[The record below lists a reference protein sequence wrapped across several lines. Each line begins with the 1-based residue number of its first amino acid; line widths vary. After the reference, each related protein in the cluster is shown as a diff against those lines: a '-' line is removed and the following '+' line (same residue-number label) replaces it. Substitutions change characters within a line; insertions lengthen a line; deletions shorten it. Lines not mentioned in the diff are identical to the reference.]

1 MIKVVAFFI
10 TTVVF
15 LGAIFVGVV
24 WFLFSNEEDQS
35 YLTQRIQA
43 TEVDSQWSGDQYVV
57 VYSYEGNG
65 QTYYGED
72 RMYRRNW
79 RPGDA
84 LSVCVDPN
92 DVARHALAF
101 RDCGSSDV
109 GTSTKD
115 GVTTIPQAD

>member
-10 TTVVF
+10 TTVVV

-35 YLTQRIQA
+35 YLTLRIQA
-43 TEVDSQWSGDQYVV
+43 TELDAQWSGDQYVV
-57 VYSYEGNG
+57 VYSYEGNE

-72 RMYRRNW
+72 RLYRRNW
-79 RPGDA
+79 HPGDT

-115 GVTTIPQAD
+115 GVTTKPQVD